1 MTREEKLKEMTK
13 HVDYTFQEFGPE
25 QAAKEFLTLYEHY
38 RELASVATDGQYE
51 DMWTHD
57 QLMEFLKTGE
67 F

>member
-13 HVDYTFQEFGPE
+13 HVNHTLREFGPAR
-25 QAAKEFLTLYEHY
+25 AAREFMALYEHY
-38 RELASVATDGQYE
+38 RELALVATDGQYE
-51 DMWTHD
+51 DMWTHE

>member
-38 RELASVATDGQYE
+38 RELASVATDGQYK
-51 DMWTHD
+51 DMWTHE

>member
-13 HVDYTFQEFGPE
+13 HVDHTIREFGPAR
-25 QAAKEFLTLYEHY
+25 AAREFMALYEHY
-38 RELASVATDGQYE
+38 RELALVATNGQYE
-51 DMWTHD
+51 DMWTHK